1 MLYISIDEYLDPKDM
16 ETGAETQ
23 EEYDFY
29 PSKSNKK
36 SWEAR
41 HIQGEQTEK

>member
-16 ETGAETQ
+16 ETGTEVQ

-29 PSKSNKK
+29 PSKSNK
-36 SWEAR
+36 ER
-41 HIQGEQTEK
+41 ETRLHREDQNEK